1 VSGVYVAA
9 FYLYLFTGAAPTATI
24 NGTAVSLIPKTSIAG
39 SGVQFSFQNTG
50 RLLIPAI
57 GGLVIDLLGDKV
69 KLYACKRTH
78 TYTQHL
84 HTFVTSRGGLCYFV
98 DDEDPVFPKFILS

>member
-1 VSGVYVAA
+1 MQYIYITSTITITIKVSGVYVAA

-69 KLYACKRTH
+69 MICM
-78 TYTQHL
+78 YTQSITHRRNIIKYTL
-84 HTFVTSRGGLCYFV
+84 HQ
-98 DDEDPVFPKFILS
+98 